1 MGYKVKRG
9 SGSSQPV
16 IREFVLSVLKRL
28 IGLLVV
34 VGLMAGVGY
43 LLLRMA
49 YHRYPAF
56 QAAADDVLGW
66 VQGFYA
72 DHGIWATIGIILF
85 VCLAVWAIGEEARR
99 KERRRESMKE
109 MMK

>member
-43 LLLRMA
+43 FFLRMA
-49 YHRYPAF
+49 YYRYPAF

-72 DHGIWATIGIILF
+72 HRDLGHDRNHPFRLPCRMGN
-85 VCLAVWAIGEEARR
+85 R
-99 KERRRESMKE
+99 
-109 MMK
+109 